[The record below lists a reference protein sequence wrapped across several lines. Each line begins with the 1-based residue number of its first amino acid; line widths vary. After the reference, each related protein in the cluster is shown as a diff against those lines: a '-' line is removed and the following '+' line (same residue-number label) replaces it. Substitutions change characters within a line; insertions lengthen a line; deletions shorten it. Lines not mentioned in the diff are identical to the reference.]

1 MIERLGERL
10 SGVAERYM
18 PDPFVLVLLLTLA
31 SLGAGASCGRE
42 VQDLEVGA
50 RLSTLAKGWATEFYA
65 TGLMKFALQMC
76 VVLITGHALAMSR
89 PVRWG
94 IERLASW
101 ARTPGQAVVIV
112 ALGSSVAS
120 LIQWG
125 LGVIVGAFLAREV
138 GRAFAREGRAVHYP
152 LLGAAGYSG
161 FMLWHGGLSGSAPL
175 KVAEE
180 GHFLADTIGVIPV
193 SQTLFGPLN
202 LAVTLSLLV
211 VIPLA
216 LWRLMPRDESK
227 MVAYPAVQLDD
238 EPEPEERDAR
248 AGLLRVLEET
258 RALNVACASVLGVYL
273 VWFFGERGASGW
285 NLDTINL
292 TFLALG
298 LGMHRS
304 PRSYVA
310 AVADGAKGCAGIL
323 LQFPF
328 YFGILGLLKSSGLI
342 AQIAEAFVAVSGPTS
357 FPVLTFLSAGVVN
370 FLVPSGGGQWAVQG
384 PVMMKAVGALGV
396 DPTRAIMAM
405 SYGDAWTN
413 MLQPFWALPL
423 LGIMGLKARD
433 IIGYTAFV
441 LAVTGPV
448 IMFWLVVL

>member
-1 MIERLGERL
+1 
-10 SGVAERYM
+10 
-18 PDPFVLVLLLTLA
+18 
-31 SLGAGASCGRE
+31 
-42 VQDLEVGA
+42 
-50 RLSTLAKGWATEFYA
+50 
-65 TGLMKFALQMC
+65 
-76 VVLITGHALAMSR
+76 
-89 PVRWG
+89 
-94 IERLASW
+94 
-101 ARTPGQAVVIV
+101 
-112 ALGSSVAS
+112 
-120 LIQWG
+120 
-125 LGVIVGAFLAREV
+125 
-138 GRAFAREGRAVHYP
+138 
-152 LLGAAGYSG
+152 
-161 FMLWHGGLSGSAPL
+161 MLWHGGLSGSAPL